1 MAIFLDGKR
10 SDTIIV
16 DLGSLTVEASSDVTE
31 SLINAGMAA
40 VNKAT
45 VIDLDLSVAR
55 DKAVIFAK
63 GSVISVLEK
72 GTGLW
77 ELTFEN
83 ADLTEVSLLSNELV
97 RRDTFAGDFLSL
109 KITNLAQTGVEL
121 PKFWIGERV

>member
-83 ADLTEVSLLSNELV
+83 ADLTEVSLSSNELV